1 MLVYKQEN
9 PINFGQD
16 VCETQGSL
24 RAEPEVTGIAP
35 IKACMKMNR
44 KKKNEVL
51 LYWIIRIVSLII
63 LCLTIYIWIIHIKT
77 R

>member
-16 VCETQGSL
+16 VCETQCSL
-24 RAEPEVTGIAP
+24 PAEPEVTGIAP

-44 KKKNEVL
+44 KKKIEVL